1 MLSRILLAIGVGIVT
16 AIVVMVVA
24 AVLAVTGIDILVAIG
39 SILNKFAV
47 LIGIAAGIWWY
58 VTGRTL

>member
-24 AVLAVTGIDILVAIG
+24 AILAVTGLDILVAIG
-39 SILNKFAV
+39 SILTRFAV
-47 LIGIAAGIWWY
+47 LIGIAAAIWWY